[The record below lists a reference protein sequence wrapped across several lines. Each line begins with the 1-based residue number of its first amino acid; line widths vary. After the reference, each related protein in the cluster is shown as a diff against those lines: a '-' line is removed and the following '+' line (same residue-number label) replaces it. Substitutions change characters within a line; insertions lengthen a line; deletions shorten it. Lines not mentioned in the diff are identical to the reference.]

1 VYLQQSLRDAMRV
14 TRANEARRLDFMEA
28 VRSAVR
34 AIYDAIT
41 AHDVAGARKHTLEQP
56 APESIKEPA

>member
-1 VYLQQSLRDAMRV
+1 MRV

-34 AIYDAIT
+34 AISDAIT
-41 AHDVAGARKHTLEQP
+41 AHDAAGARKRTLEQP
-56 APESIKEPA
+56 APDSIKEAA

>member
-1 VYLQQSLRDAMRV
+1 MYLAQSLRDAMRV

-34 AIYDAIT
+34 AISDAIT
-41 AHDVAGARKHTLEQP
+41 AHDAAGARKRTLEQP
-56 APESIKEPA
+56 APDSIKEAA